1 MGKGL
6 RERLNETIRRD
17 KLEINQYNNDNKKD
31 NSLDDKSDEAKKDDV
46 IQENNDISKLLDDNE
61 ILRGLVED
69 DTGYN
74 DDLYEEDYDKEKF
87 SSKKLIV
94 ILVVLI
100 ISLSTVLVL
109 WSNGYEIVNFAFNK
123 VSKINEDKNIDSEN
137 EAVENQDN
145 QVASIDI
152 REYYEKVH
160 HMANTIIIAND
171 GQVWGKA
178 EITKEAVNKIINDL
192 KGNDDYLSNELEK
205 WANKD
210 FSNGVEVHNYVW
222 DKLDGS
228 IGKAK
233 ALNEEKIKEVIKG
246 IEE

>member
-17 KLEINQYNNDNKKD
+17 KLEINQYNND
-31 NSLDDKSDEAKKDDV
+31 DKSDEAKEDDV

-123 VSKINEDKNIDSEN
+123 VSEINEDKNIDSEN
-137 EAVENQDN
+137 EAVENQ
-145 QVASIDI
+145 VTSIDI

-178 EITKEAVNKIINDL
+178 EITKEAINKIINDL

-205 WANKD
+205 
-210 FSNGVEVHNYVW
+210 
-222 DKLDGS
+222 
-228 IGKAK
+228 
-233 ALNEEKIKEVIKG
+233 
-246 IEE
+246 